1 MALIP
6 EVSQKWTDLI
16 RGAFEEFLEAYPLL
30 NTVFYYWNFQN
41 FPVQITGIQSTGQRI
56 IVTDSQESVHFVRY
70 RKGENQLVI
79 FCDDTTP
86 RYVTT
91 CCVLDYN
98 TVAVGDKFGSIS
110 IISLALCITWC
121 LAVSNFDTFPALGEP
136 GCRRSGHSELENSG
150 QGLPISVLNE
160 EVLSVQLSNPVQ
172 QSY

>member
-1 MALIP
+1 MA
-6 EVSQKWTDLI
+6 
-16 RGAFEEFLEAYPLL
+16 RGSV
-30 NTVFYYWNFQN
+30 TSN

-70 RKGENQLVI
+70 RKAENQLVV

-110 IISLALCITWC
+110 I
-121 LAVSNFDTFPALGEP
+121 VSIIDFL
-136 GCRRSGHSELENSG
+136 
-150 QGLPISVLNE
+150 LPE
-160 EVLSVQLSNPVQ
+160 KGVQTGRDSNPHLELILGTEVFDH
-172 QSY
+172 YTIEPTTLL

>member
-1 MALIP
+1 MM
-6 EVSQKWTDLI
+6 WHHTTTI
-16 RGAFEEFLEAYPLL
+16 RLVVYVGC
-30 NTVFYYWNFQN
+30 WN

-70 RKGENQLVI
+70 RKAENQLVI

-110 IISLALCITWC
+110 I
-121 LAVSNFDTFPALGEP
+121 VSSMIRTCFY
-136 GCRRSGHSELENSG
+136 SS
-150 QGLPISVLNE
+150 
-160 EVLSVQLSNPVQ
+160 
-172 QSY
+172 